1 MTVIVNNHSG
11 TNVILSVNQ
20 SNYLIKENDCDLVL
34 TVENETTSFS
44 LKREKSISAP
54 PYKKMLLFEILG
66 IVSLLFSKP
75 SYYILDVSSTY
86 YLKTNE
92 ERVTIDIIRKECS
105 SGDIGI
111 YDVIVAESIDSK
123 LTATGY
129 CVENS
134 KEILAVFNKSTK
146 VGAFW
151 TCVISVLLFAFTAS
165 LIICPFL
172 LAMYFATK
180 FDLFISLMII
190 VPISSIVF
198 FGLILGLPLHF
209 IQKSQNKN
217 FYRTMESAEIF
228 FRLNEQ
234 EE

>member
-1 MTVIVNNHSG
+1 MTVIVNNYSG

-86 YLKTNE
+86 YLKPNE
-92 ERVTIDIIRKECS
+92 ECVTIDIIRKECS

-123 LTATGY
+123 LTT
-129 CVENS
+129 NNMP
-134 KEILAVFNKSTK
+134 ILTK
-146 VGAFW
+146 
-151 TCVISVLLFAFTAS
+151 LAS
-165 LIICPFL
+165 WKYGFDSPFK
-172 LAMYFATK
+172 ADVYYVNTK
-180 FDLFISLMII
+180 QFIN
-190 VPISSIVF
+190 
-198 FGLILGLPLHF
+198 
-209 IQKSQNKN
+209 QNYLKN
-217 FYRTMESAEIF
+217 H
-228 FRLNEQ
+228 
-234 EE
+234 